1 MLKALL
7 VYHKSGET
15 KLKELDHFTVDV
27 HPEYKDTRCFFVV
40 KADGTKE
47 DFSAVK
53 CISNLEE
60 KLGLWNH

>member
-1 MLKALL
+1 MKALL
-7 VYHKSGET
+7 ALHEKGET
-15 KLKELDHFTVDV
+15 KLAELDHFTVDI

-53 CISNLEE
+53 CINKLE
-60 KLGLWNH
+60 